1 MASKGNMP
9 PETRDGEGK
18 AAETGRATITTVAAT
33 TGIGTGVE
41 PTTTTTAEIETGV
54 APDT

>member
-18 AAETGRATITTVAAT
+18 AAETGRATITTVAT
-33 TGIGTGVE
+33 TKAEGGTGVE
-41 PTTTTTAEIETGV
+41 AKTEQTVGAETRV
-54 APDT
+54 PNT

>member
-9 PETRDGEGK
+9 PETRDGKGK

-33 TGIGTGVE
+33 TGLGTGVE
-41 PTTTTTAEIETGV
+41 PTTTTTAGTETGV
-54 APDT
+54 GLDT

>member
-1 MASKGNMP
+1 MASKRNMP
-9 PETRDGEGK
+9 PETGDSEGR

-41 PTTTTTAEIETGV
+41 PTTTTTAGTETGV
-54 APDT
+54 APNT